1 MAARNARN
9 RKKPEKYILTMSGKK
24 YTVALTDIS
33 MAQML
38 VKLIP
43 NGAHMRADRVGMIM
57 AQLSMK
63 AAIKKWGL
71 EAEYAITKEM
81 KQLHWHDSYKLKH

>member
-1 MAARNARN
+1 
-9 RKKPEKYILTMSGKK
+9 MSGNK
-24 YTVALTDIS
+24 YAVALTQIAALLKGSKHTMS

-38 VKLIP
+38 VKLMP
-43 NGAHMRADRVGMIM
+43 NGAHRRAVVVGMII

-71 EAEYAITKEM
+71 EAE
-81 KQLHWHDSYKLKH
+81 